1 MNGHW
6 SLSLICLLMNNAQLK
21 AILEDV
27 FPVEYMSVGEVKV
40 DYLLAEEKIL
50 FTQDKSDSGVNMDG
64 SEYIMLISSSILI
77 LKEGYS
83 FVKMLRKDLRR
94 KIKPEEVLK
103 EMEENDLS
111 DDDKKKLIQK
121 VLKLVEE
128 END

>member
-1 MNGHW
+1 
-6 SLSLICLLMNNAQLK
+6 MNNAQLK